1 MSRTFP
7 TARVDEQQV
16 STDGLTFPGCHPKR
30 IPRSEIASYEGRIE
44 YWDRDTET
52 AMVCEP
58 TTTYHERPAQALAQ
72 LAALIGAVRGSPIET
87 FGTCDLL
94 LRDGDGERWRILRA
108 DQTVFLHPAT
118 TRPQGAAIEVLG
130 GHLPDV
136 VLEVDHS
143 TDSRGGKL
151 SLYFDWGFPEAWI
164 EVPET
169 GTARR
174 PTARQP
180 GLTIYLRRPTR
191 LAGVQRQPCICRMAG
206 ARNPCR
212 HERGRLLPAH
222 ACSRSS
228 RWQGTWRPGR
238 NRAERRSSSRC
249 RRDAP
254 YATPL
259 SDACSPIA
267 VWHSL
272 KKRLPRSETGPWTKQ
287 SGRRCPAA
295 TKRISSSDSLRI
307 SLTLRRRRR
316 RAGNRH
322 LSACKTRGRAL
333 EGGHLALPR
342 AARRLGWAAAL

>member
-1 MSRTFP
+1 MSQTFP

-94 LRDGDGERWRILRA
+94 LRDGDGERWRILQA

-180 GLTIYLRRPTR
+180 GLTIYLRRPTGWQESNASRAFAGWQAHEIHAAMYEGAFSRRTLAAVARVGKALGDRDGTAPSGGPVADAVGRPVRDAAIRRVFAHRGLALSQETLAALGDRSVDEAVGAALSCRDEADFLLR
-191 LAGVQRQPCICRMAG
+191 LAPDFSH
-206 ARNPCR
+206 P
-212 HERGRLLPAH
+212 
-222 ACSRSS
+222 
-228 RWQGTWRPGR
+228 
-238 NRAERRSSSRC
+238 
-249 RRDAP
+249 
-254 YATPL
+254 
-259 SDACSPIA
+259 
-267 VWHSL
+267 
-272 KKRLPRSETGPWTKQ
+272 
-287 SGRRCPAA
+287 
-295 TKRISSSDSLRI
+295 
-307 SLTLRRRRR
+307 
-316 RAGNRH
+316 
-322 LSACKTRGRAL
+322 
-333 EGGHLALPR
+333 
-342 AARRLGWAAAL
+342 

>member
-1 MSRTFP
+1 MDALQAGS
-7 TARVDEQQV
+7 DDLE
-16 STDGLTFPGCHPKR
+16 FPGCHAKR
-30 IPRSEIASYEGRIE
+30 IPHSEIASYEGRIE
-44 YWDRDTET
+44 YWNRDTET

-94 LRDGDGERWRILRA
+94 LRDGDGERWRILQA

-169 GTARR
+169 GTVRR

-180 GLTIYLRRPTR
+180 GLTIY
-191 LAGVQRQPCICRMAG
+191 VRQPSGWRESNASRAFPGWQAHEIHAAMNEGSFSRRTLAAV
-206 ARNPCR
+206 ARVGKALGDREGTAPS
-212 HERGRLLPAH
+212 EGPVSDAIGRPV
-222 ACSRSS
+222 
-228 RWQGTWRPGR
+228 
-238 NRAERRSSSRC
+238 
-249 RRDAP
+249 RDA
-254 YATPL
+254 AVRRIFGHRGLAL
-259 SDACSPIA
+259 SHGTLAALGDRSADEAVGAALSCRDEADFLLRLSPGFRA
-267 VWHSL
+267 
-272 KKRLPRSETGPWTKQ
+272 
-287 SGRRCPAA
+287 
-295 TKRISSSDSLRI
+295 
-307 SLTLRRRRR
+307 SLTGTSRRR
-316 RAGNRH
+316 
-322 LSACKTRGRAL
+322 
-333 EGGHLALPR
+333 
-342 AARRLGWAAAL
+342 